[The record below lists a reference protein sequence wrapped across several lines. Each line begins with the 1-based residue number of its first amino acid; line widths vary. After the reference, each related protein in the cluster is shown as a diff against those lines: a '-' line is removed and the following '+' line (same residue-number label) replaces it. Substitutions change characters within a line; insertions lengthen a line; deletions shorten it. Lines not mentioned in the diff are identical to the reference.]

1 MFSVSKASK
10 SFEQMLPVPMAIVI
24 PGLISEMAFC
34 ATANKASSIDV
45 DDEAVVFSPP
55 SSSIEAAVDILLP
68 LVFLRILFV
77 VPMSCFLVGVVDGG
91 DDEYEVLVKEG
102 DGDAKTLDIVL

>member
-1 MFSVSKASK
+1 
-10 SFEQMLPVPMAIVI
+10 MAIVI

-45 DDEAVVFSPP
+45 DDEAVVSSPP

-77 VPMSCFLVGVVDGG
+77 VPMSCFLVGVVGG

-102 DGDAKTLDIVL
+102 EGDAKTLDIVL

>member
-1 MFSVSKASK
+1 
-10 SFEQMLPVPMAIVI
+10 MAIVI

-45 DDEAVVFSPP
+45 DDEAVISSPP

-77 VPMSCFLVGVVDGG
+77 VPMSCFLVGVVGG

-102 DGDAKTLDIVL
+102 EGDAKTLDIVL